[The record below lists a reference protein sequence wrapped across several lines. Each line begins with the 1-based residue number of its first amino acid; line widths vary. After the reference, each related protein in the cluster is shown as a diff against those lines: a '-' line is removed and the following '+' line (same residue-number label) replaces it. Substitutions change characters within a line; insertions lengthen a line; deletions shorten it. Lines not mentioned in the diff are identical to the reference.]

1 MAHYRV
7 LRWRDIPTAVK
18 ARDDSGRRVS
28 RPLPDWFG
36 QEVDRVA
43 MREGITDSDGYLEAF
58 AWSEEFEQAGAATAV
73 ADAVVARLVAD
84 WGRGG

>member
-7 LRWRDIPTAVK
+7 LRWREIPTTVM
-18 ARDDSGRRVS
+18 ARDDAGRRVS
-28 RPLPDWFG
+28 RALPDWFG

-43 MREGITDSDGYLEAF
+43 MREGTTSSDAYLEAF
-58 AWSEEFEQAGAATAV
+58 AWSEEVEQAGAADAV
-73 ADAVVARLVAD
+73 ADAVVARLVVE